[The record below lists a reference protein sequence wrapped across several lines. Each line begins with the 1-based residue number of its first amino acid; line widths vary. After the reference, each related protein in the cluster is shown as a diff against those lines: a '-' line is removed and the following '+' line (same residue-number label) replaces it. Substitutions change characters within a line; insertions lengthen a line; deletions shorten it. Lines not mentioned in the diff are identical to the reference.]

1 MIRVALTR
9 ATGGNDELARR
20 IEAAGLEPVECPL
33 IEIEPLPGPP
43 LDLDS
48 YDWLVLTSRHGVE
61 ALVARGWTG
70 DARVAAIG
78 SGTAATAREH
88 GLEPELVPDV
98 STQEG
103 LVAAFPSDRGRV
115 VFAGAEDARDHLA
128 RELGADVV
136 GLYRTI
142 ALAPDRFPAAD
153 LVVLA
158 SASAAAAF
166 ASLRLATPIV
176 SIGPVT
182 SARAREAGLTVLAE
196 AETHDLDGLE
206 RAVRVAASSI
216 ASSPS

>member
-9 ATGGNDELARR
+9 AAGGNDELARR
-20 IEAAGLEPVECPL
+20 LAAAGLEPVECPL
-33 IEIEPLPGPP
+33 IAIEPLPGGP
-43 LDLDS
+43 LDLDP

-61 ALVARGWTG
+61 ALAARGWTG
-70 DARVAAIG
+70 EIRVAAIG
-78 SGTAATAREH
+78 PGTAATAGEY

-103 LVAAFPSDRGRV
+103 LLALFPAEPGRV
-115 VFAGAEDARDHLA
+115 LFAGAEDARDLLA

-136 GLYRTI
+136 ALYRTVP
-142 ALAPDRFPAAD
+142 LAPDVFPPVD
-153 LVVLA
+153 LVALA
-158 SASAAAAF
+158 SASAARAF
-166 ASLRLATPIV
+166 AALGLPTPVV

-182 SARAREAGLTVLAE
+182 SAAARDSGLAVVAE

-206 RAVRVAASSI
+206 RAARVAASSI